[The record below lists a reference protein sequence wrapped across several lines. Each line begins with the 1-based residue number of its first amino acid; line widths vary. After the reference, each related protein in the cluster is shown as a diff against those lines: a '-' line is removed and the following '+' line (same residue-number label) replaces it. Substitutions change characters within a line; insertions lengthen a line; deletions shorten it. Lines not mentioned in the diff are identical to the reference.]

1 MAYCSSS
8 AYVRGSLVWL
18 DPLGILAFVLR
29 TAAIPMF
36 TSPDPFLDRL
46 LAQRYRLTNL
56 LGQGGMGRVYLAQ
69 DLLFGGVEVAVKLLS
84 HPVIDERTRLRF
96 EREAKSCAVL
106 GQKSLHIVKVND
118 YGITPDE
125 VPFYVMEYLNGQT
138 LKEILATGALPLE
151 RFFRLARQI
160 GLGLKAAHEGIP
172 IEGQWVQVVHRDL
185 KPANVIVVANDSL
198 GELAK
203 LVDFG
208 IAKLLNSS
216 GSLSVTH
223 AYLGTLAYSSP
234 EQLEGSPLDARSDIY
249 SFGIMLYQ
257 MVSGEMPLKPTTDS
271 FPGWY
276 QAHHKR
282 RPLPLEDLGVNLDLP
297 AGLSELILS
306 CLAKDPAARPQSVTN
321 VLAELERIQAKAEG
335 LGVGMTVWKAAGGKT
350 SQTLF
355 PVTGQIQP
363 AMQPLAT
370 AGTLRLSPLTHSV
383 AEGKG
388 SLLWLRV
395 IPLLVGGLLGLA
407 LMSWVLNFLSG
418 RFSPSQ
424 QRPLA
429 PIFSG
434 TDPTVEELPS
444 ESDSTDS
451 SPDPSDTD
459 ISGVPLIPNGL
470 DTERDPSPELEPYN
484 SSSGPLGQV
493 FRTFPLDTLRETV
506 RASLGSPSEQGRGY
520 WPNTVY
526 DLYRFGSVDLGLIY
540 DESSL
545 VLRQTEA
552 TVDDSLPTPQ
562 VEGLLEDMLQA
573 PLPAELQREL
583 QAVRERRSERIQFRV
598 GPLAGLIERNAQGRV
613 YMALWDPDLHRSAP
627 PATPIPAPPT
637 PRIQQPRPPQNP
649 NPAGNIRPGQTLREQ
664 INRARELRGN

>member
-1 MAYCSSS
+1 
-8 AYVRGSLVWL
+8 
-18 DPLGILAFVLR
+18 
-29 TAAIPMF
+29 MF
-36 TSPDPFLDRL
+36 TSSDPFLDRL

-84 HPVIDERTRLRF
+84 HPVMDEHTRLRF
-96 EREAKSCAVL
+96 EREAKSCAAL

-138 LKEILATGALPLE
+138 LKEILAAGALPLQ

-172 IEGQWVQVVHRDL
+172 MEGQSVQVVHRDL

-208 IAKLLNSS
+208 IAKLLNTGS
-216 GSLSVTH
+216 SLSLTH

-282 RPLPLEDLGVNLDLP
+282 RPIPLEDLGVNLDLP

-306 CLAKDPAARPQSVTN
+306 CLAKDPATRPQSITN
-321 VLAELERIQAKAEG
+321 VLAELEHIQARAEG
-335 LGVGMTVWKAAGGKT
+335 PGVAPAAGNAAGVKA

-355 PVTGQIQP
+355 PATGPIP
-363 AMQPLAT
+363 PSVEPLAT
-370 AGTLRLSPLTHSV
+370 AGTLRLSPLTRSAAV
-383 AEGKG
+383 EGRG

-407 LMSWVLNFLSG
+407 LMSWILSFLG
-418 RFSPSQ
+418 DRFSPSQ

-434 TDPTVEELPS
+434 SNPTVGELPG
-444 ESDSTDS
+444 ESDSSDASPERPDTSDS
-451 SPDPSDTD
+451 PLVLD
-459 ISGVPLIPNGL
+459 IEDI
-470 DTERDPSPELEPYN
+470 ERDPSPELEPYN
-484 SSSGPLGQV
+484 SSSGSLGQI

-506 RASLGSPSEQGRGY
+506 RSSLGSPSENGRGY

-526 DLYRFGSVDLGLIY
+526 DLYRLGSVDLGLIY

-552 TVDDSLPTPQ
+552 SVDDSLPTPQ
-562 VEGLLEDMLQA
+562 AEGLLEDMLQA
-573 PLPAELQREL
+573 PLPPELQQAL
-583 QAVRERRSERIQFRV
+583 QAVRERRSERVQFRV

-613 YMALWDPDLHRSAP
+613 YMALWDPELHSSAS
-627 PATPIPAPPT
+627 PASPIPTTPT
-637 PRIQQPRPPQNP
+637 PALQQPRPPQNP
-649 NPAGNIRPGQTLREQ
+649 NPGGNARPGQTLRDQ
-664 INRARELRGN
+664 LRRARELRGD

>member
-1 MAYCSSS
+1 
-8 AYVRGSLVWL
+8 
-18 DPLGILAFVLR
+18 
-29 TAAIPMF
+29 MF

-84 HPVIDERTRLRF
+84 HPVMDERTRLRF
-96 EREAKSCAVL
+96 EREAKSCAAL

-138 LKEILATGALPLE
+138 LKEIVAAGALPLE

-172 IEGQWVQVVHRDL
+172 MEGQSVQVVHRDL

-208 IAKLLNSS
+208 IAKLLNSN

-282 RPLPLEDLGVNLDLP
+282 RPIPLEDLGVNLDLP

-306 CLAKDPAARPQSVTN
+306 CLAKNPAHRPQSVTH
-321 VLAELERIQAKAEG
+321 VLAELERIQARAEG
-335 LGVGMTVWKAAGGKT
+335 LGVAAMAVWNPQAVKT

-355 PVTGQIQP
+355 PVTGQIQSS
-363 AMQPLAT
+363 MQPLAT
-370 AGTLRLSPLTHSV
+370 AGTLQLSPLTHST

-407 LMSWVLNFLSG
+407 LMSWILSLLSG

-444 ESDSTDS
+444 TSDSTGS
-451 SPDPSDTD
+451 SPDPSDTSD
-459 ISGVPLIPNGL
+459 GPLLLTI
-470 DTERDPSPELEPYN
+470 ERDPSPELEPYN
-484 SSSGPLGQV
+484 SSSDLLGQV

-506 RASLGSPSEQGRGY
+506 RASLGSPSENGRGY

-562 VEGLLEDMLQA
+562 AEGLLEDMLQA

-583 QAVRERRSERIQFRV
+583 QAIRDRRSERVQFRV
-598 GPLAGLIERNAQGRV
+598 GPLAGIIERNAQGRV

-627 PATPIPAPPT
+627 PATPIPATPT
-637 PRIQQPRPPQNP
+637 PTIQAPRPPQNP
-649 NPAGNIRPGQTLREQ
+649 NPADNARPGQTLREQ
-664 INRARELRGN
+664 LRRARELRGD